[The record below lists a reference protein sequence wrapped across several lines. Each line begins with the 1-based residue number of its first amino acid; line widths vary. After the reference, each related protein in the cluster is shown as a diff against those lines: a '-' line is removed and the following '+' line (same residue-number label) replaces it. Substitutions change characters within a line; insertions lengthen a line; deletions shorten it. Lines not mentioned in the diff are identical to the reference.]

1 MNKIAAS
8 LCVVDDDAS
17 IRESVEGLLWAEGL
31 RVETYCSARE
41 FLARTTVEPP
51 GCLELQGAYPR
62 GNKGTER
69 IWSLKQSV
77 SLMCF
82 PAKELVEY
90 WQSCPSTGTPV
101 DTEARMRRRDG
112 VYRWFLFSRKSPGR
126 RIWQHS
132 QMVRHAWTSRT
143 EK

>member
-51 GCLELQGAYPR
+51 GCLELQR
-62 GNKGTER
+62 
-69 IWSLKQSV
+69 
-77 SLMCF
+77 
-82 PAKELVEY
+82 ELFR
-90 WQSCPSTGTPV
+90 
-101 DTEARMRRRDG
+101 TEAHIPVEIREPNEYG
-112 VYRWFLFSRKSPGR
+112 
-126 RIWQHS
+126 
-132 QMVRHAWTSRT
+132 A
-143 EK
+143 